1 MRKTVDVT
9 KEGRV
14 NCASRT
20 CTNDLPD
27 GKRRYC
33 SPRCRQA
40 EYRRRVAAG
49 QAVGTGGVS
58 STSEYLE
65 VMAPHRIEITSRM
78 RDLEQELEQVRDR
91 TRRSE
96 YATYADIAVRL
107 VRLAEDFLVTAVAH
121 DRAGGDR
128 WEEVSY
134 RTGMPESTIR
144 SRYERGRGAR
154 TESSSEGSA
163 AQEVPRQ
170 VGPGEGRG
178 EAEPRVA
185 ETPGEA
191 LQGVEKGRPGGAAP
205 EFGIF
210 DAHREAE
217 RWP

>member
-78 RDLEQELEQVRDR
+78 RDLEQELELAHERA
-91 TRRSE
+91 RRSE
-96 YATYADIAVRL
+96 YATYADIAARL

-154 TESSSEGSA
+154 TEPSSEGSA
-163 AQEVPRQ
+163 PQEVPRQ
-170 VGPGEGRG
+170 VRPGEGRG
-178 EAEPRVA
+178 EVEPRVA
-185 ETPGEA
+185 EAPGEA
-191 LQGVEKGRPGGAAP
+191 LQGVEKGEPGGAG
-205 EFGIF
+205 ELFGIF